1 MFRYAVLILIS
12 LVSNAAL
19 AQQAPQPERV
29 PAPSPS
35 AGSAEPSKAA
45 ISLEERL
52 PGDHWTIELRDE
64 ITGTVSTQT
73 NIVTEVSP
81 TGVVRATYNL
91 VNQDHSHSEG
101 FNILDRSWNLINSG
115 PWRYSPND
123 GTGIQ
128 KPLATGKTWTFQS
141 NDVNTGGGYIWNRS
155 GRSKVVGQEKLTTRA
170 GTFETFK
177 IETTYSRRNVKDPTK
192 KEEVTGQTWYA
203 PAIDHWVKRAVITR
217 VDNHLVVNNTIELT
231 EYGRKQ

>member
-1 MFRYAVLILIS
+1 MWETPMLRYVVLVLIGLIAS
-12 LVSNAAL
+12 SAS
-19 AQQAPQPERV
+19 AQQAPPQAGAPAAPPSS
-29 PAPSPS
+29 PAPV
-35 AGSAEPSKAA
+35 EPAKA
-45 ISLEERL
+45 
-52 PGDHWTIELRDE
+52 
-64 ITGTVSTQT
+64 
-73 NIVTEVSP
+73 VSP
-81 TGVVRATYNL
+81 VEVTPKEISIRFEVVGTPNQGLNL
-91 VNQDHSHSEG
+91 
-101 FNILDRSWNLINSG
+101 FDRSWNLISSG

-128 KPLATGKTWTFQS
+128 KPLTTGKTWTFQA
-141 NDVNTGGGYIWNRS
+141 NDVNAGGGFIWNRS

-177 IETTYSRRNVKDPTK
+177 IETSYSRRNVKDPTK

-217 VDNHLVVNNTIELT
+217 VDNHLVANNTLELT